1 MANSGTANTNQS
13 QFFITYS
20 KQHQLNKAY
29 TVFGRVIDGFDS
41 LQLMEREAVDANNLP
56 LNQIKIHYVTIHA
69 NPIAENEQV

>member
-1 MANSGTANTNQS
+1 MANSGTPNTNES

-41 LQLMEREAVDANNLP
+41 LELMEKEAVDANNVP
-56 LNQIKIHYVTIHA
+56 LNSIIIHYVTIHA
-69 NPIAENEQV
+69 NPIAENEQL